1 LSFQLF
7 KTLLTTIDSYT
18 ITTTQKMEKKILI
31 ILGHPVKETFSDK
44 LTQAY
49 IEAAESSGAEIRY
62 LKLNQLKFDP
72 NFSSGYRGNQELEPD
87 LVMAQKMIQWAEHL
101 YPPDQPILPACFA
114 SGNFAAK
121 RFWTWNIK
129 TKPAVC

>member
-1 LSFQLF
+1 MIVALAIVLF
-7 KTLLTTIDSYT
+7 LPFLLGIGLYLQSSLLLTEQSVFSVLFTSKWFPMVGQFGLLGFILSSLMVT
-18 ITTTQKMEKKILI
+18 VLSLLIAGPVCLLTAIHLTQYARKWV
-31 ILGHPVKETFSDK
+31 LGIMHPV
-44 LTQAY
+44 
-49 IEAAESSGAEIRY
+49 
-62 LKLNQLKFDP
+62 
-72 NFSSGYRGNQELEPD
+72 
-87 LVMAQKMIQWAEHL
+87 